1 MTAAPGLLAA
11 TWPGPF
17 ASEARAAYERARN
30 AGLSAARA
38 LVLGCIASFKQCWTF
53 RRALAAHTGVSVR
66 TVQRAITQGKAEGL
80 LGTARAKANE
90 VPPGRKEPVR
100 CGWSHRWI
108 VGWGEAVDKA
118 KAAVERARMKRLA
131 RQAVL
136 TPQDVRNVRPPN
148 PRQRRYTVEELA
160 AELERYEAEIAQRPP
175 AKPPP

>member
-1 MTAAPGLLAA
+1 MTAAPGLLS

-17 ASEARAAYERARN
+17 ASEARAAYERARC
-30 AGLSAARA
+30 AGLSTARS

-80 LGTARAKANE
+80 LGTARAKPTE

-108 VGWGEAVDKA
+108 VGWGEAVDRA

-136 TPQDVRNVRPPN
+136 TQHVTNNVRPRN
-148 PRQRRYTVEELA
+148 PRQRQYTAEELE
-160 AELERYEAEIAQRPP
+160 AELARYEAEIAQRPP